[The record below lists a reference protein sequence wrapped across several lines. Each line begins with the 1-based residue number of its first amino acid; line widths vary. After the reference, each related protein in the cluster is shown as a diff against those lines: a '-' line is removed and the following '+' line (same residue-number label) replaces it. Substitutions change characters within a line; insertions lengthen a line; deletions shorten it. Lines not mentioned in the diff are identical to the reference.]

1 MVKELDCRRM
11 DCPAP
16 VLETK
21 KCLEA
26 EALPQ
31 IRVLV
36 DNDAAV
42 ENVSR
47 FLTYAGFEVSVESDG
62 TMSAIEGSRDP
73 ASAVKLSSGTASR
86 TGSDPDSA
94 SKEQGPAKIMVM
106 AASNRFGVGD
116 DELGEKLMIN
126 FIKTLKEMGPELWR
140 LVFVNHGV
148 TLAVNDSKVLDDLK
162 ELEASGVTILVCGTC
177 LTHLNLMEKKAIGQ
191 TTNMLDI
198 VTAMQLADKVINL

>member
-1 MVKELDCRRM
+1 MVKELDCRKM

-21 KCLEA
+21 KSLESD
-26 EALPQ
+26 ALSK

-47 FLTYAGFEVSVESDG
+47 FLTYAGFEVGVESDG
-62 TMSAIEGSRDP
+62 TMSVVEGTRDQ
-73 ASAVKLSSGTASR
+73 AAAVKLASGPAGQPGTESSGED
-86 TGSDPDSA
+86 GS
-94 SKEQGPAKIMVM
+94 AKIMVI
-106 AASNRFGVGD
+106 AASNKFGVGD
-116 DELGEKLMIN
+116 DELGAKLMIN
-126 FIKTLKEMGPELWR
+126 FIKTLKEMGKDLWR

-148 TLAVNDSKVLDDLK
+148 TLATVDSAVLDELH

-177 LTHLNLMEKKAIGQ
+177 LTHLDLMDKKAIGQ

>member
-1 MVKELDCRRM
+1 M

-21 KCLEA
+21 KCLES
-26 EALPQ
+26 EALSQ

-47 FLTYAGFEVSVESDG
+47 FLTYAGFEVGVESDG
-62 TMSAIEGSRDP
+62 TMSVVEGARDQ
-73 ASAVKLSSGTASR
+73 AAAVKLTSGPKRQSASAIDSSGKNS
-86 TGSDPDSA
+86 
-94 SKEQGPAKIMVM
+94 PAKIMVM
-106 AASNRFGVGD
+106 AASNKFGVGD
-116 DELGEKLMIN
+116 DELGAKLMIN
-126 FIKTLKEMGPELWR
+126 FIKTLKEMGKDLWR

-148 TLAVNDSKVLDDLK
+148 TLTTVDSAVLDELH

-177 LTHLNLMEKKAIGQ
+177 LTHLDLMEKKAIGQ

>member
-1 MVKELDCRRM
+1 MIKELDCRKM

-21 KCLEA
+21 KCLENEPLA
-26 EALPQ
+26 Q

-36 DNDAAV
+36 DNDAAI

-47 FLTYAGFEVSVESDG
+47 FLTYAGFEVGVESDG
-62 TMSAIEGSRDP
+62 TMSVVEGNRDQAAAVQP
-73 ASAVKLSSGTASR
+73 APGPTEQPAAGSGASPEK
-86 TGSDPDSA
+86 SH
-94 SKEQGPAKIMVM
+94 AKIMVM
-106 AASNRFGVGD
+106 AAANTFGAGD
-116 DELGEKLMIN
+116 DELGAKLMIN
-126 FIKTLKEMGPELWR
+126 FIKTLKEMDKDLWR

-148 TLAVNDSKVLDDLK
+148 TLATDDSAVLDELR
-162 ELEASGVTILVCGTC
+162 ELETSGVTILVCGTC
-177 LTHLNLMEKKAIGQ
+177 LTHLDLMEKKAIGQ

>member
-1 MVKELDCRRM
+1 MVKELDCRKM

-21 KCLEA
+21 KCLESGA
-26 EALPQ
+26 VSQ
-31 IRVLV
+31 IRVMV

-47 FLTYAGFEVSVESDG
+47 FLTYAGFEVGVESDG
-62 TMSAIEGSRDP
+62 AMSTVEGTRDQ
-73 ASAVKLSSGTASR
+73 ADAAVLDSGSAKQSNTQSKTSAA
-86 TGSDPDSA
+86 DS
-94 SKEQGPAKIMVM
+94 PAKIMVM
-106 AASNRFGVGD
+106 AASNKLGVGD
-116 DELGEKLMIN
+116 DELGAKLMIN
-126 FIKTLKEMGPELWR
+126 FIKTLKEMGKELWR

-148 TLAVNDSKVLDDLK
+148 TLATDDSAVLEDLR

-177 LTHLNLMEKKAIGQ
+177 LTHLELMEKKAIGQ

>member
-1 MVKELDCRRM
+1 MVKELDCRKM

-21 KCLEA
+21 KSLES
-26 EALPQ
+26 EGLSK

-47 FLTYAGFEVSVESDG
+47 FLSYAGFEVGVESDG
-62 TMSAIEGSRDP
+62 SMSIVEGTRDK
-73 ASAVKLSSGTASR
+73 AAAVKL
-86 TGSDPDSA
+86 A
-94 SKEQGPAKIMVM
+94 SKPAGQSRSGNESSAKNSPAKIMVM
-106 AASNRFGVGD
+106 AASNKFGVGD
-116 DELGEKLMIN
+116 DDLGAKLMIN
-126 FIKTLKEMGPELWR
+126 FIKTLKEMGKDLWR

-148 TLAVNDSKVLDDLK
+148 TLATVDSEVLDELH

-177 LTHLNLMEKKAIGQ
+177 LTHLALMEKKAIGQ

>member
-1 MVKELDCRRM
+1 MVKEIDCRKM

-16 VLETK
+16 VLQTK
-21 KCLEA
+21 KGLES
-26 EALPQ
+26 EALSQ

-47 FLTYAGFEVSVESDG
+47 FLTYAGFEVGVESDG
-62 TMSAIEGSRDP
+62 TMSVVEGTRDQ
-73 ASAVKLSSGTASR
+73 AAAVKLASGPAGQSDTESSGK
-86 TGSDPDSA
+86 DS
-94 SKEQGPAKIMVM
+94 PAKIMVM
-106 AASNRFGVGD
+106 AASNKFGVGD
-116 DELGEKLMIN
+116 DDLGAKLMIN
-126 FIKTLKEMGPELWR
+126 FIKTLKEMGKDLWR

-148 TLAVNDSKVLDDLK
+148 TLATVDSAVLDELH

-177 LTHLNLMEKKAIGQ
+177 LTHLDLMDKKAIGQ

>member
-1 MVKELDCRRM
+1 MVKELDCRKM

-21 KCLEA
+21 KCLESDA
-26 EALPQ
+26 VSQ
-31 IRVLV
+31 IRVMV

-47 FLTYAGFEVSVESDG
+47 FLTYAGFEVGVESDG
-62 TMSAIEGSRDP
+62 AVSIVEGTRDQADAVVLDSGP
-73 ASAVKLSSGTASR
+73 ARKSEAQSQSTAA
-86 TGSDPDSA
+86 DS
-94 SKEQGPAKIMVM
+94 PAKIMVM
-106 AASNRFGVGD
+106 AASNKMGVGD
-116 DELGEKLMIN
+116 DELGAKLMIN
-126 FIKTLKEMGPELWR
+126 FIKTLKEMGKELWR

-148 TLAVNDSKVLDDLK
+148 TLATVDSPVLEDLR

-177 LTHLNLMEKKAIGQ
+177 LTHLELMEKKAIGQ

-198 VTAMQLADKVINL
+198 VTAMQLADKVINI

>member
-1 MVKELDCRRM
+1 M

-26 EALPQ
+26 EALSH

-47 FLTYAGFEVSVESDG
+47 FLTYAGFEVGVESDG
-62 TMSAIEGSRDP
+62 AMSVVEGTRDQ
-73 ASAVKLSSGTASR
+73 ADAVKLASGPAGQPGSGT
-86 TGSDPDSA
+86 GSWAADRPV
-94 SKEQGPAKIMVM
+94 KIMVM
-106 AASNRFGVGD
+106 AASNKFGVGD
-116 DELGEKLMIN
+116 DELGAKLMIN

-148 TLAVNDSKVLDDLK
+148 TLATVDSVVLDDLRA
-162 ELEASGVTILVCGTC
+162 LEESGVTILVCGTC
-177 LTHLNLMEKKAIGQ
+177 LTHLDLMEKKAIGQ

>member
-1 MVKELDCRRM
+1 MVKELDCRKM

-21 KCLEA
+21 KSIES
-26 EALPQ
+26 EALSK

-47 FLTYAGFEVSVESDG
+47 FLTYAGFEVGVESDG
-62 TMSAIEGSRDP
+62 TMSVVEGTRDQ
-73 ASAVKLSSGTASR
+73 AAAVKLASGPAGQSGTESSGE
-86 TGSDPDSA
+86 D
-94 SKEQGPAKIMVM
+94 GPAKIMVM
-106 AASNRFGVGD
+106 AASNKFGVGD
-116 DELGEKLMIN
+116 DELGAKLMIN
-126 FIKTLKEMGPELWR
+126 FIKTLKEMGKDLWR

-148 TLAVNDSKVLDDLK
+148 TLATVDSAVLYELH

-177 LTHLNLMEKKAIGQ
+177 LTHLDLMDKKAIGQ

-198 VTAMQLADKVINL
+198 VTAMQLADKVISL

>member
-1 MVKELDCRRM
+1 MVKELDCRKM

-21 KCLEA
+21 KCLEN
-26 EALPQ
+26 EALSH

-47 FLTYAGFEVSVESDG
+47 FLTYAGFEVGVESDG
-62 TMSAIEGSRDP
+62 VMSVVEGTRDQAETVKRVSGP
-73 ASAVKLSSGTASR
+73 TGQSASGT
-86 TGSDPDSA
+86 
-94 SKEQGPAKIMVM
+94 EPANENGQTKIMVM
-106 AASNRFGVGD
+106 AASNKLGSGD
-116 DELGEKLMIN
+116 DELGAKLMIN
-126 FIKTLKEMGPELWR
+126 FIKTLKEMGPDLWR

-148 TLAVNDSKVLDDLK
+148 TLATVDSAVLDELR
-162 ELEASGVTILVCGTC
+162 ELEESGVTILVCGTC

>member
-1 MVKELDCRRM
+1 MVKELDCRKM

-21 KCLEA
+21 KCLESDA
-26 EALPQ
+26 VSQ

-47 FLTYAGFEVSVESDG
+47 FLTYAGFEVGVESDG
-62 TMSAIEGSRDP
+62 AESIVEGTRDQADAVALGSGPAEQSKSPKKSSA
-73 ASAVKLSSGTASR
+73 T
-86 TGSDPDSA
+86 DS
-94 SKEQGPAKIMVM
+94 PAKIMVM
-106 AASNRFGVGD
+106 ATTDKMGVGD
-116 DELGEKLMIN
+116 DELGAKLMIN
-126 FIKTLKEMGPELWR
+126 FIKTLKEMGKDLWR

-148 TLAVNDSKVLDDLK
+148 TLATVDSAVLEDLR

-177 LTHLNLMEKKAIGQ
+177 LTHLDLMGQ
-191 TTNMLDI
+191 AGAAYQNGN
-198 VTAMQLADKVINL
+198 A

>member
-1 MVKELDCRRM
+1 MEKELDCRKM

-21 KCLEA
+21 KCLESDTVS
-26 EALPQ
+26 Q

-47 FLTYAGFEVSVESDG
+47 FLTYAGFEVGVESDG
-62 TMSAIEGSRDP
+62 AESIVEGTRDQADAVALGSGPAEQSKSPKKSSA
-73 ASAVKLSSGTASR
+73 T
-86 TGSDPDSA
+86 DS
-94 SKEQGPAKIMVM
+94 PAKIMVM
-106 AASNRFGVGD
+106 AASNKMGVGD
-116 DELGEKLMIN
+116 DDLGAKLMIN
-126 FIKTLKEMGPELWR
+126 FIKTLKEMGKELWR

-148 TLAVNDSKVLDDLK
+148 TLATDDSAVLEDLR

-177 LTHLNLMEKKAIGQ
+177 LTHLDLMDQKAIGQ

>member
-1 MVKELDCRRM
+1 MIKELDCRNM

-21 KCLEA
+21 KCLENDT
-26 EALPQ
+26 LSH

-47 FLTYAGFEVSVESDG
+47 FLTYAGFEVGVESDG
-62 TMSAIEGSRDP
+62 AVSIVEGTRDR
-73 ASAVKLSSGTASR
+73 SDAVKLAPGQPGSATESSAEECS
-86 TGSDPDSA
+86 
-94 SKEQGPAKIMVM
+94 AKIMVM
-106 AASNRFGVGD
+106 AAGNKLGVGD
-116 DELGEKLMIN
+116 DELGAKLMIN
-126 FIKTLKEMGPELWR
+126 FIKTLKEMGKDLWQ

-148 TLAVNDSKVLDDLK
+148 TLATVDSAVLEDLK
-162 ELEASGVTILVCGTC
+162 ALEESGVTILVCGTC
-177 LTHLNLMEKKAIGQ
+177 LTHLNLMEKKAVGR

-198 VTAMQLADKVINL
+198 VTAMQLAHKVITL